1 MSDTQHSPGGLAKN
15 QPRGPEGGK
24 DLWPIVQ
31 LTEGFHQVIEQPTS
45 PSKSPSKFL
54 DQLKDT
60 MLHHT
65 SLEPKS
71 KVKIQQLINLFL
83 EQSTSDIKHKLQ
95 NLQKENKK
103 T

>member
-1 MSDTQHSPGGLAKN
+1 
-15 QPRGPEGGK
+15 
-24 DLWPIVQ
+24 
-31 LTEGFHQVIEQPTS
+31 
-45 PSKSPSKFL
+45 
-54 DQLKDT
+54 

-95 NLQKENKK
+95 NLQ
-103 T
+103 